1 LTKGPILQRR
11 RVFPAARTRIM
22 GWVLLLVMAALSI
35 VTFATWRL
43 LVSVIDARMDR
54 ALRVEI
60 QEFTELTQAGVN
72 PRTGHPFSSVEE
84 MISDAFAYNIARRN
98 EKFLGY
104 VDGDFLVQSRQQ
116 PGFSEILAADREF
129 DHLVGSVTSPTQGK
143 YRQPQLGEVRF
154 LAVPV
159 TLAGDRSKGVIVAA
173 YLGDAERADADGA
186 ARLMLGVGAVTMLL
200 ATGAAWLLAGRILR
214 PLRDVAE
221 TARKITESDV
231 SKRIPFRA
239 NRGDELNDLVGTIN
253 GMLGRVEHG
262 VMAQR
267 RFIDDAGHELR
278 TPITIVRGHLDV
290 LDHHDPADI
299 EATIAVVDDELER
312 MNRLV
317 SDLLLLARSEQ
328 PAFLQPKLVDV
339 EELTH
344 NIFHKVTR
352 LGDRRFTLRAVA
364 TEAVVLDPQRI
375 TQALVALVD
384 NACHYSDEGGE
395 IAIGSEL
402 VDGWLRFWVEDS
414 GPGIAEEDR
423 TRIFERFA
431 RGQAGGH
438 RSDGAG
444 LGLSIV
450 NVIALAHAGRVELD
464 SVVGC
469 GSRFSVTIP
478 VTGAQ
483 T

>member
-1 LTKGPILQRR
+1 
-11 RVFPAARTRIM
+11 M

-35 VTFATWRL
+35 VTFVTWRL

-54 ALRVEI
+54 ALRTEI
-60 QEFTELTQAGVN
+60 QEFAELTQAGVN

-84 MISDAFAYNIARRN
+84 MISDAIAYNIARRN

-104 VDGDFLVQSRQQ
+104 VDGEYLVQSRQQ
-116 PGFSEILAADREF
+116 PGFSETLATDQEF
-129 DHLVGSVTSPTQGK
+129 DRLVGSVTTPTQGQ
-143 YRQPQLGEVRF
+143 YRQSRLGEVRF

-159 TLAGDRSKGVIVAA
+159 TLAGDPSKGVIVAA

-186 ARLMLGVGAVTMLL
+186 ARLMLGVGAITMLA

-221 TARKITESDV
+221 TTRGITESDV

-253 GMLGRVEHG
+253 GMLDRIEAG
-262 VMAQR
+262 VSAQR

-290 LDHHDPADI
+290 LDRNDAADI

-312 MNRLV
+312 MNRMV
-317 SDLLLLARSEQ
+317 SDLLLLARSDQ
-328 PAFLQPKLVDV
+328 PTFLQPRLVDV
-339 EELTH
+339 EALTH
-344 NIFHKVTR
+344 NIFQKVTG
-352 LGDRRFTLRAVA
+352 LGEREFKLLAVA
-364 TEAVVLDPQRI
+364 RVSVVLDPQRI
-375 TQALVALVD
+375 TQAVVALAD
-384 NACHYSDEGGE
+384 NACHYSGE
-395 IAIGSEL
+395 SGEVGIGSEL
-402 VDGWLRFWVEDS
+402 LDDWLRFWVADS
-414 GPGIAEEDR
+414 GPGVAEEDR
-423 TRIFERFA
+423 MRIFERFA
-431 RGQAGGH
+431 RGEAGGH

-450 NVIALAHAGRVELD
+450 NAIAVAHAGHVELE
-464 SVVGC
+464 SVIGC
-469 GSRFSVTIP
+469 GAKFSILIP
-478 VTGAQ
+478 AKGTH